1 MNDQRRVRFATLGTM
16 TRDDLPI
23 CVDIWLE
30 DALKAPW
37 ATRETMKLAGVMA
50 NYILRPS
57 RDVLGLRAIED
68 QHQLHKDYIRR
79 ALGLMSLFGAIE
91 AFSLADDELRVAMR
105 LSRLQTLRAL
115 EVKAK
120 LAVLEPQA
128 MADASDENG
137 TMSAEPEASWLPE
150 FIEQPM
156 TAEPVE
162 TADGEIGRTARLL
175 LSRFAEAMTRE
186 GAKDAGLAK
195 AKPGEAEKAA
205 APVATLVYETPARR
219 SGS

>member
-30 DALKAPW
+30 DTLKAPW

-50 NYILRPS
+50 SYILKPS
-57 RDVLGLRAIED
+57 PDAVRLRAIED
-68 QHQLHKDYIRR
+68 QHQLPKDHLRR

-91 AFSLADDELRVAMR
+91 AFSLADDELRAAMR
-105 LSRLQTLRAL
+105 LSRLQTLQAL
-115 EVKAK
+115 EVKQR
-120 LAVLEPQA
+120 LAELEPKA
-128 MADASDENG
+128 FVEATD
-137 TMSAEPEASWLPE
+137 SAGEEVVEPEASWLPE

-162 TADGEIGRTARLL
+162 SADGEIGRTARLL

-186 GAKDAGLAK
+186 DAKQTEAAK
-195 AKPGEAEKAA
+195 AQSDEAEKSA

-219 SGS
+219 IGS